1 MVMPRK
7 LRSVKLK
14 SIADVNNFLS
24 KLVNQVN
31 RDELEP
37 DKAARLG
44 YLCSLLMSGLR
55 KDDLDIRL
63 SKLEKER
70 REIVKS

>member
-1 MVMPRK
+1 MAGK
-7 LRSVKLK
+7 LRSVRLK
-14 SIADVNNFLS
+14 SVSDVNHFLS

-70 REIVKS
+70 RENGKS